1 MKHTI
6 EGQNNLKSNTKNN
19 TDPDADL
26 NVFRCPECSHE
37 EIITDKHR
45 GECICSNCGIILEE
59 HMIDLGA
66 EWRAYNSAEYEER
79 CRVGSL
85 PILTATTT
93 ELMTLIGKENRDF
106 FGNKLSA
113 SRRTQIYRL
122 RKWQIRSR
130 FQNSSDKKLTLAMNE
145 LNRLTSQLG
154 MPQSVK
160 ETAAVI
166 YRKIIIYRLVKGRS
180 IEVIVAA
187 TVYAAVR
194 IRRVPRTLD
203 EIANQAGISKKELGK
218 IYRLLVRKLML
229 SVPLASPV
237 DYLVRFGTELGLSA
251 SCQRDAAEIL
261 TSAKEQGLTGG
272 KDPIGLA
279 AAAIYLSGILKEER
293 RTQKMV
299 AAVTHV
305 TEVTVRNRYKDLI
318 CKLHIKIPM

>member
-1 MKHTI
+1 
-6 EGQNNLKSNTKNN
+6 
-19 TDPDADL
+19 
-26 NVFRCPECSHE
+26 
-37 EIITDKHR
+37 
-45 GECICSNCGIILEE
+45 
-59 HMIDLGA
+59 MIDLGA

-79 CRVGSL
+79 CRVGSP

-229 SVPLASPV
+229 SVPLASP
-237 DYLVRFGTELGLSA
+237 DYYLVSFGTELGLTA